1 MSTDSSDGSA
11 RRRGRPQ
18 RLPEDRSPMHS
29 GVVGCDQRTAWLLTT
44 CRILGPDPV
53 LARRDG
59 FIKALAGRGVHVDSS
74 RVSRWESGL
83 HPLPIRV
90 AATYESVLGLTEGSL
105 VAVVAGLRRAF
116 GNGSPAKDGPAWES
130 DLSDGDVD
138 RLLAL
143 TESGRAHGGQWLRLA
158 GQLNRYERVYL
169 RKRDWQDLC
178 GQLVSELAASV
189 GVGYVRR
196 YEAAASLIRHP
207 RAQRHLTRAL
217 GSFVTHP
224 DTQVV
229 TPVLNLLAE
238 ITDAAA
244 SDLVLRMLGSDHRD
258 LRRAAA
264 SVAAVKVARGHFDAE
279 ALKHLEPHVVGSLR
293 RGESL
298 DGRLDFFDLAV
309 QLPEDCWDRIQPA
322 VRNRRAFDLV
332 TRSRQGGELVP
343 WGQASAVVNEMASKI
358 QVADAVALSLR
369 ARPDAAAAAARVAAA
384 RPQGTP
390 PPCGAAARRESL
402 RAGRLGPLPG
412 AGEAAERPARCA
424 RVDGADAGRPR
435 RPTRPGRPP
444 GHGRATV
451 PRSGRGRLSTSAC
464 WTTLCAPTR
473 PRSCGTSSTTRPS
486 RWSGRPRCSP
496 SGWQVRPRWPSW
508 PRRSRTGRDGARA
521 GGSSRDR
528 PGTTPIPVV
537 QPSPR
542 SLSQPGDNLTPP
554 LTVGSGEPS
563 ISR

>member
-1 MSTDSSDGSA
+1 M
-11 RRRGRPQ
+11 
-18 RLPEDRSPMHS
+18 
-29 GVVGCDQRTAWLLTT
+29 GCDQRIAWLLTT

-59 FIKALAGRGVHVDSS
+59 FIKALAEKGVHVDSS

-83 HPLPIRV
+83 QPLPMRV
-90 AATYESVLGLTEGSL
+90 PATYESVLGAAEGSL

-116 GNGSPAKDGPAWES
+116 GNGTTPKDAAGREG

-138 RLLAL
+138 RLMSL

-158 GQLNRYERVYL
+158 GQLNRYDRVYL

-229 TPVLNLLAE
+229 APVLNLLAE
-238 ITDAAA
+238 VTDEAAG
-244 SDLVLRMLGSDHRD
+244 DLVLRMLGSEHRD

-264 SVAAVKVARGHFDAE
+264 SVAAVKVARGHFEAE
-279 ALKHLEPHVVGSLR
+279 ALKQLEPHVVGSLR

-343 WGQASAVVNEMASKI
+343 WTQTSTVVKEVASKV
-358 QVADAVALSLR
+358 QAETPAHHPSE
-369 ARPDAAAAAARVAAA
+369 PDLMLHRLL
-384 RPQGTP
+384 
-390 PPCGAAARRESL
+390 RESL
-402 RAGRLGPLPG
+402 LHAHKARRHHAALLLAASPYAPAVSRHCLALAKQQNDLLAARAWTVLMRVGHGDRQDQVVLQAMAEPRASIRARALVNVGLMDVPLRPDEAQVLWSQLDGATKPVERQATMFALGMAGAAKVAELAKDESDWPGRSARWWLDQG
-412 AGEAAERPARCA
+412 PARHDPDVGGPADSQQLAPA
-424 RVDGADAGRPR
+424 R
-435 RPTRPGRPP
+435 
-444 GHGRATV
+444 
-451 PRSGRGRLSTSAC
+451 
-464 WTTLCAPTR
+464 
-473 PRSCGTSSTTRPS
+473 
-486 RWSGRPRCSP
+486 
-496 SGWQVRPRWPSW
+496 
-508 PRRSRTGRDGARA
+508 
-521 GGSSRDR
+521 
-528 PGTTPIPVV
+528 
-537 QPSPR
+537 
-542 SLSQPGDNLTPP
+542 
-554 LTVGSGEPS
+554 
-563 ISR
+563 

>member
-1 MSTDSSDGSA
+1 
-11 RRRGRPQ
+11 
-18 RLPEDRSPMHS
+18 MHS

-44 CRILGPDPV
+44 SRILGPDPV

-59 FIKALAGRGVHVDSS
+59 FIKALAERGVHVDSS

-116 GNGSPAKDGPAWES
+116 GNGSPAKDGPAGES

-138 RLLAL
+138 QLLAL

-178 GQLVSELAASV
+178 GQLVRELAASV

-238 ITDAAA
+238 VTDAAA

-358 QVADAVALSLR
+358 QAQTPSHYPSE
-369 ARPDAAAAAARVAAA
+369 PDLMLQRLL
-384 RPQGTP
+384 
-390 PPCGAAARRESL
+390 RESL
-402 RAGRLGPLPG
+402 LHAHKARRHHAALLLAASPYAPAVSAHCLALAKQQNDLLAARAWTVLMRVGHGGRRDQVVLQAMAEPRVSIRARALVNVGLLDVPLRPDEAQVLWTQLDDATKPLERQATMFALGMAGAAKLAELAKEESDWPG
-412 AGEAAERPARCA
+412 RSARWWLEQGPARH
-424 RVDGADAGRPR
+424 DPDAGGPAES
-435 RPTRPGRPP
+435 PE
-444 GHGRATV
+444 AV
-451 PRSGRGRLSTSAC
+451 P
-464 WTTLCAPTR
+464 
-473 PRSCGTSSTTRPS
+473 
-486 RWSGRPRCSP
+486 
-496 SGWQVRPRWPSW
+496 
-508 PRRSRTGRDGARA
+508 AR
-521 GGSSRDR
+521 
-528 PGTTPIPVV
+528 
-537 QPSPR
+537 
-542 SLSQPGDNLTPP
+542 
-554 LTVGSGEPS
+554 
-563 ISR
+563 

>member
-1 MSTDSSDGSA
+1 
-11 RRRGRPQ
+11 
-18 RLPEDRSPMHS
+18 MHS

-44 CRILGPDPV
+44 CRVLGPDPV

-59 FIKALAGRGVHVDSS
+59 FIKALAERGVHVDSP

-83 HPLPIRV
+83 HPVPMRV
-90 AATYESVLGLTEGSL
+90 AATYESVLGAPEGSL
-105 VAVVAGLRRAF
+105 VAVIGGLRRAF
-116 GNGSPAKDGPAWES
+116 GGNSPAKDGPTRDA

-158 GQLNRYERVYL
+158 GQLNRYDRVYL

-196 YEAAASLIRHP
+196 YEAAASLIRNPH
-207 RAQRHLTRAL
+207 AQRHLTRAL

-238 ITDAAA
+238 VTDDGAA
-244 SDLVLRMLGSDHRD
+244 DLVLRMLGSEHRD

-264 SVAAVKVARGHFDAE
+264 SVAAVKVSRGHFDAE

-343 WGQASAVVNEMASKI
+343 WAQASAVVKEMASKI
-358 QVADAVALSLR
+358 QVETPAHHPSE
-369 ARPDAAAAAARVAAA
+369 PDLMLHRLL
-384 RPQGTP
+384 
-390 PPCGAAARRESL
+390 RESL
-402 RAGRLGPLPG
+402 LHAHKARRHHAALLLAASPYAPAVSRHCLALAKQQNDLLAARAWTVLMRVGHSDRRDQVVLQAMAEPRVSIRARALVNVGLLDVPLRPDEAQVLLTQLDEATKPLERQATMFALGMAGAPQLAELAKEESDWPGRG
-412 AGEAAERPARCA
+412 ARWWLEQGPARH
-424 RVDGADAGRPR
+424 DPDAGGPAES
-435 RPTRPGRPP
+435 PEP
-444 GHGRATV
+444 V
-451 PRSGRGRLSTSAC
+451 P
-464 WTTLCAPTR
+464 
-473 PRSCGTSSTTRPS
+473 
-486 RWSGRPRCSP
+486 
-496 SGWQVRPRWPSW
+496 
-508 PRRSRTGRDGARA
+508 AR
-521 GGSSRDR
+521 
-528 PGTTPIPVV
+528 
-537 QPSPR
+537 
-542 SLSQPGDNLTPP
+542 
-554 LTVGSGEPS
+554 
-563 ISR
+563 